1 MANVANMMPA
11 DKQLLIV
18 MALAAI
24 FERGTQLPNHEL
36 VPVVGENI
44 SMPDTLKVISEAAS
58 ASSAVYIVS
67 AC

>member
-1 MANVANMMPA
+1 MANVASMMPA
-11 DKQLLIV
+11 DKQSLIV

-44 SMPDTLKVISEAAS
+44 SMPDTLKV
-58 ASSAVYIVS
+58 VF
-67 AC
+67 